1 MGTAADVC
9 NTNVF
14 LRLLGGAPVLRF
26 LRRRGGAPRLSSI
39 LLGGG
44 SHEQSPPSNPSKAAS
59 LKGPG
64 PGPSP
69 RQLSDVNAFLPRPH
83 GAAPAAGLGGVV
95 GQGWGCSMVAV
106 GDIGES
112 VPRAGCP

>member
-1 MGTAADVC
+1 M
-9 NTNVF
+9 
-14 LRLLGGAPVLRF
+14 LLCQGFSVVVAG
-26 LRRRGGAPRLSSI
+26 PRASLPDCWDG
-39 LLGGG
+39 GGG

-59 LKGPG
+59 PKDPGPG
-64 PGPSP
+64 PGP

-83 GAAPAAGLGGVV
+83 GAALAAGLGGVV